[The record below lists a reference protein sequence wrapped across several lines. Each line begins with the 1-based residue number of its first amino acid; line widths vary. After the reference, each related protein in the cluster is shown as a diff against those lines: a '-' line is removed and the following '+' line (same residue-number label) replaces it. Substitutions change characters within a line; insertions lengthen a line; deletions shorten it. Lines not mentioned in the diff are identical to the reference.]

1 MSKITI
7 AIAGNPNSGKSSI
20 FNMLTGARQHVGNY
34 PGVTVEKKEGQC
46 RYKDYEI
53 TIVDLPGTYS
63 LSAYSTE
70 ELIARNF
77 IIEEQPD
84 VVIDVV
90 DSSAIERNLYL
101 ATQLI
106 EMNVPLVLAFNMS
119 DIAERKGLHF
129 DIEHLSELLQTS
141 IVPTIGNK
149 GKGRAEL
156 MDAII
161 KTAQGGRVER
171 IHKIT
176 YGEEIESELTKLEA
190 LISDKEQQLSRK
202 FGGRWLAIKLL
213 EQDSE
218 IQGKV
223 GDEETLKSAA
233 SSIEHLRHRRHG
245 RNPKTHAR

>member
-171 IHKIT
+171 I
-176 YGEEIESELTKLEA
+176 
-190 LISDKEQQLSRK
+190 
-202 FGGRWLAIKLL
+202 
-213 EQDSE
+213 
-218 IQGKV
+218 
-223 GDEETLKSAA
+223 
-233 SSIEHLRHRRHG
+233 RR
-245 RNPKTHAR
+245 